1 MSTPH
6 KAFEEAEERRE
17 QLRSNHDRLIPLAAA
32 IIAVLAALGTLF
44 SHHRS
49 ITALS
54 VKNEAILLQSKASDQ
69 YNYYQSK
76 RLKYTLYTTLIAA
89 GETRSAS
96 VRASMQKTA
105 DHEQTTSLDILSKA
119 QTLEHQATEE
129 QERSESILRSFE
141 TLEIATTLFEVAIV
155 LVSISA
161 LSETRRM
168 LYFGCGLSA
177 LGIVFLIFG
186 LLRAH

>member
-1 MSTPH
+1 MTTPH
-6 KAFEEAEERRE
+6 RAFEEATERNE
-17 QLRSNHDRLIPLAAA
+17 QLRSRRDRLVPLAAA

-49 ITALS
+49 ISALS
-54 VKNEAILLQSKASDQ
+54 IKNEAILLQSKASDQ
-69 YNYYQSK
+69 FNYYQAK
-76 RLKYTLYTTLIAA
+76 RLKYTLYSTLIAA

-96 VRASMQKTA
+96 IRASMQKTA
-105 DHEQTTSLDILSKA
+105 DHEQTSSLDILSKA
-119 QTLEHQATEE
+119 QTLERQATEE
-129 QERSESILRSFE
+129 QERSEAILRSFE
-141 TLEIATTLFEVAIV
+141 TLEVATTLFEVAIV

-177 LGIVFLIFG
+177 AGIVVMIVGFLQ
-186 LLRAH
+186 AH